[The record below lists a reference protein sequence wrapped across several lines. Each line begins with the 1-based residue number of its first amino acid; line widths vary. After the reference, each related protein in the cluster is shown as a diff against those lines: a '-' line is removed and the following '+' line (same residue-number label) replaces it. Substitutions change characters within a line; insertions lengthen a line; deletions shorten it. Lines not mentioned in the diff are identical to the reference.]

1 MNNKVIKR
9 GDIFF
14 AELTGHESVMKG
26 SRPVVVVSN
35 NANNLYST
43 TVTVV
48 PCTTKLKELPVHY
61 SFSYTT
67 CFTRESQALCEQII
81 TIPKSALL
89 DKIGHLDERDWTG
102 ITNAIQIQLGL
113 GGSICFPRSVET
125 LQIQTTQK
133 ETRALYSSFL
143 FIALSHC
150 FNSITSPIRNA
161 LMLLGLP
168 ALFPQDILAALNL
181 PILAS

>member
-81 TIPKSALL
+81 TIPKSALVS
-89 DKIGHLDERDWTG
+89 KMGQLDERDWTG
-102 ITNAIQIQLGL
+102 ITDAIQIQLGL
-113 GGSICFPRSVET
+113 EGSICFPRSVVN
-125 LQIQTTQK
+125 
-133 ETRALYSSFL
+133 
-143 FIALSHC
+143 IAK
-150 FNSITSPIRNA
+150 SITLPIRNA

-168 ALFPQDILAALNL
+168 ALFPLDILAVWNL
-181 PILAS
+181 PTLADYNSPAYQFHISLSLEQYTSY